1 MPKPYLGPPPIL
13 LGYDASDD
21 AVQALEYAARV
32 AAATKTLL
40 QLVFVADDTVVNTA
54 WGVVFDAAAVQ
65 SRARR
70 LLIEAAAVAHSLGVA
85 KKRIQTKVAVGT
97 PIGVLTQLS
106 QNCSMVVVG
115 RRANSGVSRQFSGS
129 TTVGL
134 AGSVHCPLV
143 VVSDTAT
150 QPTGPIGVA
159 LDAGGSGV
167 AALDWALSNPLF
179 AGRPVRVMTVCR
191 APQSR
196 IFRSAVSQ
204 QQIDAALEQTVTAQA
219 DLVGEVAARHPA
231 TPAIEAE
238 VRYGSPID
246 ELAAFSE
253 QVSVLVLEAA
263 VRFPTYSVGSV
274 ARGMLTYAGCPVVL
288 VKR

>member
-1 MPKPYLGPPPIL
+1 MAKPYAGPPPIL
-13 LGYDASDD
+13 VGYDASDD

-40 QLVFVADDTVVNTA
+40 QVVFVADDTVVNSA
-54 WGVVFDAAAVQ
+54 WGVVFDASSVQ
-65 SRARR
+65 STARR
-70 LLIEAAAVAHSLGVA
+70 LLGEAAGVAHSLGVA

-97 PIGVLTQLS
+97 PVGVLTQLS

-134 AGSVHCPLV
+134 AASVRCPLV

-150 QPTGPIGVA
+150 HIDGPIGVA
-159 LDAGGSGV
+159 LDASGPGL

-179 AGRPVRVMTVCR
+179 TGRPVRVVSVCR

-196 IFRSAVSQ
+196 IFRSSVSQ
-204 QQIDAALEQTVTAQA
+204 EQIDEAVRQTGASQASLVAQ
-219 DLVGEVAARHPA
+219 VAVRHLGARS
-231 TPAIEAE
+231 IEAE

-246 ELAAFSE
+246 ELASLSE
-253 QVSVLVLEAA
+253 QVSVLVLEAS

-274 ARGMLTYAGCPVVL
+274 ARGMLTYASCPVVL
-288 VKR
+288 VKS

>member
-1 MPKPYLGPPPIL
+1 MVKPYLGPPPIL
-13 LGYDASDD
+13 VGYDASDD

-32 AAATKTLL
+32 AASTRTLL
-40 QLVFVADDTVVNTA
+40 QLVFVADDTVVNSA
-54 WGVVFDAAAVQ
+54 WGVVFDGSDVLVT
-65 SRARR
+65 ARR
-70 LLIEAAAVAHSLGVA
+70 LLIEAAGVAHSLGVA

-97 PIGVLTQLS
+97 PVGVLTQLS

-115 RRANSGVSRQFSGS
+115 RRANSGQSRQFSGS

-134 AGSVHCPLV
+134 AGSVRCPLV
-143 VVSDTAT
+143 VVAESAES
-150 QPTGPIGVA
+150 PEGPIGVA
-159 LDAGGSGV
+159 LEAGGPGA

-179 AGRPVRVMTVCR
+179 AGQPVRVVSICR

-196 IFRSAVSQ
+196 IFRSRVSQ
-204 QQIDAALEQTVTAQA
+204 AEIDAAVAQTVSIQASQVAQ
-219 DLVGEVAARHPA
+219 VMARYPGA
-231 TPAIEAE
+231 PAIETE

-253 QVSVLVLEAA
+253 GVSVLVLEAS

-274 ARGMLTYAGCPVVL
+274 ARGMMTYSSCPVVL
-288 VKR
+288 VKA